1 MGRIQVL
8 DTKLANMIAAGE
20 VVERPSSVLKELVE
34 NSIDAGA
41 KHISVSIIEAG
52 RKKITVE
59 DDGCGMDRDDA
70 LLAFKRHATS
80 KISSSFDLFRIKTLG
95 FRGEALP
102 SIASVSKMKVTTSTG
117 SGVGTELN
125 IINEEIEAKDAPLR
139 KGTIIEVEE
148 LFYNTP
154 ARLKYLKTDYTEN
167 ANSIEIMSRLALAH
181 PEVAIKFYID
191 GKCQFQ
197 TNGRNDLLE
206 VIANIFGYAVAKSM
220 IPFEF
225 EAVDYQVKG
234 YLGKPDI
241 AKASRYYMITLLNG
255 RNVYMPKVQGAIK
268 DAYNDFIPPSKY
280 PFVVLDFY
288 VDYALVDVNV
298 HPSKREVR
306 FSKEE
311 ELRLALLEKI
321 PEALRPKTIYDEVPV
336 SEVKKVEKPVIEHV
350 DLFDTMEVEDN
361 TPKVEKVEEIK
372 HEYVKETPK
381 YNEVVKDFVK
391 DNNINNTIKES
402 HEEIKEGPYV
412 DTFKSQ
418 DEEYVTPITKE
429 PEQPKRVCPI
439 RPLAQLN
446 KTYIIGEDIN
456 GDGGFY
462 LVDQHAAMERIN
474 FEYFTHLYAK
484 KIITMNPLVPIVI
497 NLKPSDVTLFT
508 NQKREILKL
517 IGLEFEPFGYNTFKV
532 VTIPTWIHREDEKEY
547 VDDLVDMALHD
558 DKVDEFK
565 LRKHAIA
572 TMACKAS
579 LKANMNCTMEE
590 AGVMLER
597 LFNCENPHNCPHG
610 RPIIVKFTKYELE
623 KLFKRT
629 GV

>member
-41 KHISVSIIEAG
+41 KHISVSIVEAG

-372 HEYVKETPK
+372 QEYVKETPK

-402 HEEIKEGPYV
+402 YEEIKEEPYV

-517 IGLEFEPFGYNTFKV
+517 IGLEFEPFGYNAFKV

>member
-41 KHISVSIIEAG
+41 KHISVSIVEAG

-102 SIASVSKMKVTTSTG
+102 SIASVSKMKVITSTG

-321 PEALRPKTIYDEVPV
+321 PEALRPKTIYDEMPV

-350 DLFDTMEVEDN
+350 DLFDTIEVEENNPN
-361 TPKVEKVEEIK
+361 TPKVEETKY
-372 HEYVKETPK
+372 EYEKEQPKNNECVKENLK
-381 YNEVVKDFVK
+381 
-391 DNNINNTIKES
+391 INNGNSIIKETT
-402 HEEIKEGPYV
+402 EEIKEEPYV
-412 DTFKSQ
+412 DTFKEQ

-474 FEYFTHLYAK
+474 FEYFTGLYAK

-508 NQKREILKL
+508 NQKREILKS
-517 IGLEFEPFGYNTFKV
+517 IGLEFEPFGYNAFKV
-532 VTIPTWIHREDEKEY
+532 VTIPTWIHREDEREY

-590 AGVMLER
+590 ANVMLER

>member
-41 KHISVSIIEAG
+41 KHISVSIVEAG

-321 PEALRPKTIYDEVPV
+321 PEALRPKTIYDEIPV

-350 DLFDTMEVEDN
+350 DLFDTIEVEENNPN
-361 TPKVEKVEEIK
+361 TPKVEETKY
-372 HEYVKETPK
+372 EYEKEQPKNNECVKENLK
-381 YNEVVKDFVK
+381 
-391 DNNINNTIKES
+391 INNGDSIIKETTD
-402 HEEIKEGPYV
+402 EIKEERI

-418 DEEYVTPITKE
+418 DEEYVAPITKE

-474 FEYFTHLYAK
+474 FEYFTGLYAK

-517 IGLEFEPFGYNTFKV
+517 IGLEFEPFGYNAFKV
-532 VTIPTWIHREDEKEY
+532 VTIPTWIHREDEREY

-590 AGVMLER
+590 ANVMLER

>member
-59 DDGCGMDRDDA
+59 DDGCGMDHDDA

-206 VIANIFGYAVAKSM
+206 VIASIFGFGVAKSM

-321 PEALRPKTIYDEVPV
+321 PEALRPKTIYDEIPV

-350 DLFDTMEVEDN
+350 DLFDTMEVEEN
-361 TPKVEKVEEIK
+361 NPNIPKVEETKY
-372 HEYVKETPK
+372 EYVKETPK

-402 HEEIKEGPYV
+402 HEEIKEEPYV

-462 LVDQHAAMERIN
+462 LIDQHAAMERIN

-508 NQKREILKL
+508 NQKREILKS
-517 IGLEFEPFGYNTFKV
+517 IGLEFEPFGYNAFKV

-579 LKANMNCTMEE
+579 LKANMNCTMQE

>member
-41 KHISVSIIEAG
+41 KHISVSIVEAG

-102 SIASVSKMKVTTSTG
+102 SIASVSKMKVITSTG

-321 PEALRPKTIYDEVPV
+321 PEALRPKTIYDEIPV

-350 DLFDTMEVEDN
+350 DLFDTIEVEENNPN
-361 TPKVEKVEEIK
+361 TPKVEETKY
-372 HEYVKETPK
+372 EYEKEQPKNNECVKENLK
-381 YNEVVKDFVK
+381 
-391 DNNINNTIKES
+391 INNGDSIIKETTD
-402 HEEIKEGPYV
+402 EIKEERI

-418 DEEYVTPITKE
+418 DEEYIASTNKDS
-429 PEQPKRVCPI
+429 EQQKRLCPI

-474 FEYFTHLYAK
+474 FEYFTGLYAK

-517 IGLEFEPFGYNTFKV
+517 IGLEFEPFGYNAFKV
-532 VTIPTWIHREDEKEY
+532 VTIPTWIHREDEREY

-590 AGVMLER
+590 ANVMLER

>member
-41 KHISVSIIEAG
+41 KHISVSIVEAG

-321 PEALRPKTIYDEVPV
+321 PEALRPKTIYDEIPV

-350 DLFDTMEVEDN
+350 DLFDTIEVEDN
-361 TPKVEKVEEIK
+361 TLKAEKVEEIK

-402 HEEIKEGPYV
+402 HEEIKEEPYV
-412 DTFKSQ
+412 DTFKEQ

-474 FEYFTHLYAK
+474 FEYFTGLYAK

-517 IGLEFEPFGYNTFKV
+517 IGLEFEPFGYNAFKV
-532 VTIPTWIHREDEKEY
+532 VTIPTWIHREDEREY

-579 LKANMNCTMEE
+579 LKANMNCTMGE
-590 AGVMLER
+590 ASVMLER

>member
-206 VIANIFGYAVAKSM
+206 VIASIFGFAVAKSM

-225 EAVDYQVKG
+225 ETIDYQVKG

-321 PEALRPKTIYDEVPV
+321 PEALRPKTIYDEIPV

-361 TPKVEKVEEIK
+361 NPKVEKVEEIK

-402 HEEIKEGPYV
+402 HEEIKEEPYV

-418 DEEYVTPITKE
+418 DEEYATPITKE

-517 IGLEFEPFGYNTFKV
+517 IGLEFEPFGYNAFKV

>member
-321 PEALRPKTIYDEVPV
+321 PEALRPKTIYDEIPV

-350 DLFDTMEVEDN
+350 DLFDTMEVEEN
-361 TPKVEKVEEIK
+361 NPNIPKVEETKY
-372 HEYVKETPK
+372 EYVKETPK

-402 HEEIKEGPYV
+402 HEEIKEEPYV

-462 LVDQHAAMERIN
+462 LIDQHAAMERIN

-508 NQKREILKL
+508 NQKREILKS
-517 IGLEFEPFGYNTFKV
+517 IGLEFEPFGYNAFKV

-579 LKANMNCTMEE
+579 LKANMNCTMQE

>member
-41 KHISVSIIEAG
+41 KHISVSIVEAG

-350 DLFDTMEVEDN
+350 DLFDTIEVEDN
-361 TPKVEKVEEIK
+361 TLKAEKVEETK
-372 HEYVKETPK
+372 YEYEKEQPKNNECVKENLK
-381 YNEVVKDFVK
+381 
-391 DNNINNTIKES
+391 INNADSIIKETTD
-402 HEEIKEGPYV
+402 EIKEERI

-517 IGLEFEPFGYNTFKV
+517 IGLEFEPFGYNAFKV
-532 VTIPTWIHREDEKEY
+532 VTIPTWIHREDEREY

>member
-125 IINEEIEAKDAPLR
+125 IINEEIEAKDSPLR

-350 DLFDTMEVEDN
+350 DLFDTMEVEDKI
-361 TPKVEKVEEIK
+361 PKVEKVEEIK

-381 YNEVVKDFVK
+381 NNEVVKDCVK

-402 HEEIKEGPYV
+402 HEEIKEEPYV

-418 DEEYVTPITKE
+418 DEEYVTSITKE

-517 IGLEFEPFGYNTFKV
+517 IGLEFEPFGYNAFKV

>member
-41 KHISVSIIEAG
+41 KHISVSIVEAG

-59 DDGCGMDRDDA
+59 DDGCGMDRGDA

-321 PEALRPKTIYDEVPV
+321 PEALRPKTIYDEIPV

-350 DLFDTMEVEDN
+350 DLFDTIEVEDN
-361 TPKVEKVEEIK
+361 TLKAEKVEEIK

-402 HEEIKEGPYV
+402 HEEIKEEPYV

-517 IGLEFEPFGYNTFKV
+517 IGLEFEPFGYNAFKV

>member
-41 KHISVSIIEAG
+41 KHISVSIVEAG

-102 SIASVSKMKVTTSTG
+102 SIASVSKMKVITSTG

-321 PEALRPKTIYDEVPV
+321 PEALRPKTIYDEIPV

-350 DLFDTMEVEDN
+350 DLFDTIEVEENNPN
-361 TPKVEKVEEIK
+361 TPKVEETKY
-372 HEYVKETPK
+372 EYEKEQPK
-381 YNEVVKDFVK
+381 NNEVVKDFVK

-402 HEEIKEGPYV
+402 HEEIKEEPYV

-517 IGLEFEPFGYNTFKV
+517 IGLEFEPFGYNAFKV

>member
-41 KHISVSIIEAG
+41 KHISVSIVEAG

-321 PEALRPKTIYDEVPV
+321 PEALRPKTIYDEIPV

-350 DLFDTMEVEDN
+350 DLFDTIEVEDN
-361 TPKVEKVEEIK
+361 TLKAEKVEETK
-372 HEYVKETPK
+372 YEYEKEQPKNNECVKENLK
-381 YNEVVKDFVK
+381 
-391 DNNINNTIKES
+391 INNADSIIKETTD
-402 HEEIKEGPYV
+402 EIKEERI

-517 IGLEFEPFGYNTFKV
+517 IGLEFEPFGYNAFKV
-532 VTIPTWIHREDEKEY
+532 VTIPTWIHREDEREY

>member
-41 KHISVSIIEAG
+41 KHISVSIVEAG

-102 SIASVSKMKVTTSTG
+102 SIASVSKMKVITSTG

-321 PEALRPKTIYDEVPV
+321 PEALRPKTIYDEIPV

-350 DLFDTMEVEDN
+350 DLFDTIEVEENNPN
-361 TPKVEKVEEIK
+361 TPKVEETKY
-372 HEYVKETPK
+372 EYEKEQPKNNECVKENLK
-381 YNEVVKDFVK
+381 
-391 DNNINNTIKES
+391 INNGDSIIKETTD
-402 HEEIKEGPYV
+402 EIKEERI

-474 FEYFTHLYAK
+474 FEYFTGLYAK

-508 NQKREILKL
+508 NQKREILKS
-517 IGLEFEPFGYNTFKV
+517 IGLEFEPFGYNAFKV
-532 VTIPTWIHREDEKEY
+532 VTIPTWIHREDEREY

-590 AGVMLER
+590 ASVMLER

>member
-41 KHISVSIIEAG
+41 KHISVSIVEAG

-59 DDGCGMDRDDA
+59 DDGCGMNRDDA

-321 PEALRPKTIYDEVPV
+321 PEALRPKTIYDEIPV

-350 DLFDTMEVEDN
+350 DLFDTIEVEDN
-361 TPKVEKVEEIK
+361 TLKAEKVEEIK

-402 HEEIKEGPYV
+402 HEEIKEEPYV

-517 IGLEFEPFGYNTFKV
+517 IGLEFEPFGYNAFKV

-590 AGVMLER
+590 ANVMLER

>member
-225 EAVDYQVKG
+225 ETIDYQVKG

-321 PEALRPKTIYDEVPV
+321 PEALRPKTIYDEIPV

-361 TPKVEKVEEIK
+361 NPKIEKVEEIK
-372 HEYVKETPK
+372 NEYVKETPK
-381 YNEVVKDFVK
+381 YNEVVQEFVK

-402 HEEIKEGPYV
+402 HEGTKEEPYV

-508 NQKREILKL
+508 NQKREVLKS
-517 IGLEFEPFGYNTFKV
+517 IGLEFEPFGYNAFKV

-547 VDDLVDMALHD
+547 VDDLVDMAIHD

>member
-41 KHISVSIIEAG
+41 KHISVSIVEAG

-102 SIASVSKMKVTTSTG
+102 SIASVSKMKVITSTG

-321 PEALRPKTIYDEVPV
+321 PEALRPKTIYDEIPV

-350 DLFDTMEVEDN
+350 DLFDTIEVEDN
-361 TPKVEKVEEIK
+361 TLKAEKVEEIK

-391 DNNINNTIKES
+391 GNNINNTIKES
-402 HEEIKEGPYV
+402 HEEIKEEPYV

-474 FEYFTHLYAK
+474 FEYFTGLYAK

-517 IGLEFEPFGYNTFKV
+517 IGLEFEPFGYNAFKV
-532 VTIPTWIHREDEKEY
+532 VTIPTWIHREDEREY

-590 AGVMLER
+590 ANVMLER

>member
-41 KHISVSIIEAG
+41 KHISVSIVEAG

-350 DLFDTMEVEDN
+350 DLFDTIEVEDN
-361 TPKVEKVEEIK
+361 TLKAEKVEEIK

-402 HEEIKEGPYV
+402 HEEIKEEPYV

-418 DEEYVTPITKE
+418 DEEYVAPITKE

-474 FEYFTHLYAK
+474 FEYFTGLYAK

-508 NQKREILKL
+508 NPKREILKL
-517 IGLEFEPFGYNTFKV
+517 IGLEFEPFGYNAFKV
-532 VTIPTWIHREDEKEY
+532 VTIPTWIHREDEREY

-590 AGVMLER
+590 ANVMLER

>member
-41 KHISVSIIEAG
+41 KHISVSIVEAG

-59 DDGCGMDRDDA
+59 DDGCGMDRGDA

-321 PEALRPKTIYDEVPV
+321 PEALRPKTIYDEIPV

-350 DLFDTMEVEDN
+350 DLFDTIEVEDN
-361 TPKVEKVEEIK
+361 TLKAEKVEEIK

-402 HEEIKEGPYV
+402 HEEIKEEPYV

-517 IGLEFEPFGYNTFKV
+517 IGLEFEPFGYNAFKV

-590 AGVMLER
+590 ANVMLER

>member
-41 KHISVSIIEAG
+41 KHISVSIVEAG

-102 SIASVSKMKVTTSTG
+102 SIASVSKMKVITSTG

-321 PEALRPKTIYDEVPV
+321 PEALRPKTIYDEIPV

-350 DLFDTMEVEDN
+350 DLFDTIEVEENNPN
-361 TPKVEKVEEIK
+361 TPKVEETKY
-372 HEYVKETPK
+372 EYEKEQPKNNECVKENLK
-381 YNEVVKDFVK
+381 
-391 DNNINNTIKES
+391 INNGNSIIKETT
-402 HEEIKEGPYV
+402 EEIKEEPYV
-412 DTFKSQ
+412 DTFKEQ

-474 FEYFTHLYAK
+474 FEYFTGLYAK

-508 NQKREILKL
+508 NQKRDILKL
-517 IGLEFEPFGYNTFKV
+517 IGLEFEPFGYNAFKV

-590 AGVMLER
+590 ANVMLER

>member
-41 KHISVSIIEAG
+41 KHISVSIVEAG

-311 ELRLALLEKI
+311 ELRLAFLEKI
-321 PEALRPKTIYDEVPV
+321 PEALRPKTIYDEIPV

-350 DLFDTMEVEDN
+350 DLFDTIEVEENNLN
-361 TPKVEKVEEIK
+361 TPKVEETKY
-372 HEYVKETPK
+372 EYEKEQPKNNECVKENLK
-381 YNEVVKDFVK
+381 
-391 DNNINNTIKES
+391 INNGDSIIKETTD
-402 HEEIKEGPYV
+402 EIKEERI

-418 DEEYVTPITKE
+418 DEEYIASTNKDS
-429 PEQPKRVCPI
+429 EQQKRLCPI

-517 IGLEFEPFGYNTFKV
+517 IGLEFEPFGYNAFKV

-590 AGVMLER
+590 ANVMLER

>member
-41 KHISVSIIEAG
+41 KHISVSIVEAG

-321 PEALRPKTIYDEVPV
+321 PEALRPKTIYDEIPV

-350 DLFDTMEVEDN
+350 DLFDTIEVEENNPN
-361 TPKVEKVEEIK
+361 TPKVEETKY
-372 HEYVKETPK
+372 EYEKEQPKNNECVKENLK
-381 YNEVVKDFVK
+381 
-391 DNNINNTIKES
+391 INNGNSIIKETT
-402 HEEIKEGPYV
+402 EEIKEEPYV
-412 DTFKSQ
+412 DTFKEQ

-474 FEYFTHLYAK
+474 FEYFTGLYAK

-508 NQKREILKL
+508 NQKREILKS
-517 IGLEFEPFGYNTFKV
+517 IGLEFEPFGYNAFKV
-532 VTIPTWIHREDEKEY
+532 VTIPTWIHREDEREY

-590 AGVMLER
+590 ANVMLER

>member
-41 KHISVSIIEAG
+41 KHISVSIVEAG

-139 KGTIIEVEE
+139 KVTIIEVEE

-321 PEALRPKTIYDEVPV
+321 PEALRPKTIYDEIPV

-350 DLFDTMEVEDN
+350 DLFDTIEVEDN
-361 TPKVEKVEEIK
+361 TLKAEKVEEIK

-402 HEEIKEGPYV
+402 HEEIKEEPYV
-412 DTFKSQ
+412 DTFKEQ

-474 FEYFTHLYAK
+474 FEYFTGLYAK

-517 IGLEFEPFGYNTFKV
+517 IGLEFEPFGYNAFKV
-532 VTIPTWIHREDEKEY
+532 VTIPTWIHREDEREY

-579 LKANMNCTMEE
+579 LKANMNCTMKE
-590 AGVMLER
+590 ANVMLER

>member
-102 SIASVSKMKVTTSTG
+102 SIASVSKMKVITSTG

-206 VIANIFGYAVAKSM
+206 VIANIFGYGVAKSM

-321 PEALRPKTIYDEVPV
+321 PEALRPKTIYDEIPV

-361 TPKVEKVEEIK
+361 TLKTPKVEEVKHEEI
-372 HEYVKETPK
+372 KETPK
-381 YNEVVKDFVK
+381 YNEFVK
-391 DNNINNTIKES
+391 DNNINNIIKETQ
-402 HEEIKEGPYV
+402 EEKKEEPHI
-412 DTFKSQ
+412 DTFKEQ
-418 DEEYVTPITKE
+418 DEEYVTSITKE
-429 PEQPKRVCPI
+429 PEHPKRVCPI

-508 NQKREILKL
+508 NEKREVLKS
-517 IGLEFEPFGYNTFKV
+517 IGLEFESFGYNAFKV

-565 LRKHAIA
+565 LKKHAIA

-590 AGVMLER
+590 ASVMLER

>member
-41 KHISVSIIEAG
+41 KHISVSIVEAG

-321 PEALRPKTIYDEVPV
+321 PEALRPKTIYDEIPV

-350 DLFDTMEVEDN
+350 DLFDTIEVEENNPN
-361 TPKVEKVEEIK
+361 TPKVEETKY
-372 HEYVKETPK
+372 EYEKEQPKNNECVKENLK
-381 YNEVVKDFVK
+381 
-391 DNNINNTIKES
+391 INNGDSIIKETTD
-402 HEEIKEGPYV
+402 EIKEERI

-418 DEEYVTPITKE
+418 DEEYVAPITKE

-474 FEYFTHLYAK
+474 FEYFTGLYAK

-517 IGLEFEPFGYNTFKV
+517 IGLEFEPFGYNAFKV

>member
-1 MGRIQVL
+1 MGSIQVL

-41 KHISVSIIEAG
+41 KHISVSIVEAG

-117 SGVGTELN
+117 SRVGTELN

-321 PEALRPKTIYDEVPV
+321 PEALRPKTIYDEIPV

-350 DLFDTMEVEDN
+350 DLFDTIEVEDN
-361 TPKVEKVEEIK
+361 TLKAEKVEEIK

-381 YNEVVKDFVK
+381 YNEVVQEFVK
-391 DNNINNTIKES
+391 SNNVNNTIKES
-402 HEEIKEGPYV
+402 HEEINEEPYV

-429 PEQPKRVCPI
+429 PEQLKRVCPI

-517 IGLEFEPFGYNTFKV
+517 IGLEFEPFGYNAFKV

>member
-41 KHISVSIIEAG
+41 KHISVSIVEAG

-220 IPFEF
+220 ISFEF

-321 PEALRPKTIYDEVPV
+321 PEALRPKTIYDEIPV

-350 DLFDTMEVEDN
+350 DLFDTIEVEENNPN
-361 TPKVEKVEEIK
+361 TPKVEETKYEYEEEQPK
-372 HEYVKETPK
+372 NNECVKENLK
-381 YNEVVKDFVK
+381 
-391 DNNINNTIKES
+391 INNGNSIIKETT
-402 HEEIKEGPYV
+402 EEIKEEPYV
-412 DTFKSQ
+412 DTFKEQ

-474 FEYFTHLYAK
+474 FEYFTGLYAK

-517 IGLEFEPFGYNTFKV
+517 IGLEFEPFGYNAFKV
-532 VTIPTWIHREDEKEY
+532 VTIPTWIHREDEREY

-590 AGVMLER
+590 ANVMLER

>member
-41 KHISVSIIEAG
+41 KHISVSIVEAG

-321 PEALRPKTIYDEVPV
+321 PEALRPKTIYDEIPV

-350 DLFDTMEVEDN
+350 DLFDTIEVEENNPN
-361 TPKVEKVEEIK
+361 TPKVEETKY
-372 HEYVKETPK
+372 EYEKEQPKNNECVKENLK
-381 YNEVVKDFVK
+381 
-391 DNNINNTIKES
+391 INNGNSIIKETT
-402 HEEIKEGPYV
+402 EEIKEEPYV
-412 DTFKSQ
+412 DTFKEQ

-508 NQKREILKL
+508 NQKREILKS
-517 IGLEFEPFGYNTFKV
+517 IGLEFEPFGYNAFKV
-532 VTIPTWIHREDEKEY
+532 VTIPTWIHREDEREY

-590 AGVMLER
+590 ANVMLER

>member
-41 KHISVSIIEAG
+41 KHISVSIVEAG

-321 PEALRPKTIYDEVPV
+321 PEALRPKTIYDEIPV

-350 DLFDTMEVEDN
+350 DLFDTIEVDDN
-361 TPKVEKVEEIK
+361 TLKAEKVEETK
-372 HEYVKETPK
+372 YESEKEQPKNNECVKENLK
-381 YNEVVKDFVK
+381 
-391 DNNINNTIKES
+391 INNGNSIIKETT
-402 HEEIKEGPYV
+402 EEIKEEPYV
-412 DTFKSQ
+412 DTFKEQ

-474 FEYFTHLYAK
+474 FEYFTGLYAK

-517 IGLEFEPFGYNTFKV
+517 IGLEFEPFGYNAFKV

-590 AGVMLER
+590 ASVMLER

>member
-41 KHISVSIIEAG
+41 KHISVSIVEAG

-102 SIASVSKMKVTTSTG
+102 SIASVSKMKVITSTG

-321 PEALRPKTIYDEVPV
+321 PEALRPKTIYDEIPV

-350 DLFDTMEVEDN
+350 DLFDTIEVEDN
-361 TPKVEKVEEIK
+361 TLKAEKVEEIK

-402 HEEIKEGPYV
+402 HEEIKEEPYV

-474 FEYFTHLYAK
+474 FEYFTGLYAK

-517 IGLEFEPFGYNTFKV
+517 IGLEFEPFGYNAFKV
-532 VTIPTWIHREDEKEY
+532 VTIPTWIHREDEREY

-590 AGVMLER
+590 ANVMLER

>member
-41 KHISVSIIEAG
+41 KHISVSIVEAG

-321 PEALRPKTIYDEVPV
+321 PEALRPKTIYDEIPV

-350 DLFDTMEVEDN
+350 DLFDTIEVEENNPN
-361 TPKVEKVEEIK
+361 TPKVEETKY
-372 HEYVKETPK
+372 EYEKEQPK
-381 YNEVVKDFVK
+381 YNEIVKDFVK

-402 HEEIKEGPYV
+402 HEEIKEEPYV

-508 NQKREILKL
+508 NQKREILKS
-517 IGLEFEPFGYNTFKV
+517 IGLEFEPFGYNAFKV
-532 VTIPTWIHREDEKEY
+532 VTIPTWIHREDEREY

-590 AGVMLER
+590 ANVMLER

>member
-41 KHISVSIIEAG
+41 KHISVSIVEAG

-321 PEALRPKTIYDEVPV
+321 PEALRPKTIYDEIPV

-350 DLFDTMEVEDN
+350 DLFDTIEVEENNPN
-361 TPKVEKVEEIK
+361 TPKVEETKY
-372 HEYVKETPK
+372 EYEKEQPK
-381 YNEVVKDFVK
+381 NNEVVKDFVK

-402 HEEIKEGPYV
+402 HEEIKEEPYV

-474 FEYFTHLYAK
+474 FEYFTHFYAK

-517 IGLEFEPFGYNTFKV
+517 IGLEFEPFGYNAFKV

-590 AGVMLER
+590 ASVMLER

>member
-41 KHISVSIIEAG
+41 KHISVSIVEAG

-102 SIASVSKMKVTTSTG
+102 SIASVSKMKVIASTG

-321 PEALRPKTIYDEVPV
+321 PEALRPKTIYDEIPV
-336 SEVKKVEKPVIEHV
+336 SEVKKVEKTVIEHV
-350 DLFDTMEVEDN
+350 DLFDTIEVEENNPN
-361 TPKVEKVEEIK
+361 TPKVEETKY
-372 HEYVKETPK
+372 EYEKEQPK
-381 YNEVVKDFVK
+381 NNEVVKDFVK

-402 HEEIKEGPYV
+402 HEEIKEEPYV

-474 FEYFTHLYAK
+474 FEYFTGLYAK

-517 IGLEFEPFGYNTFKV
+517 IGLEFEPFGYNAFKV
-532 VTIPTWIHREDEKEY
+532 VTIPTWIHREDEREY
-547 VDDLVDMALHD
+547 VDNLVDMALHD

-590 AGVMLER
+590 ANVMLER

>member
-41 KHISVSIIEAG
+41 KHISVSIVEAG

-321 PEALRPKTIYDEVPV
+321 PEALRPKTIYDEIPV
-336 SEVKKVEKPVIEHV
+336 SEVKKVEKPVIEHM
-350 DLFDTMEVEDN
+350 DLFDTIEVEDN
-361 TPKVEKVEEIK
+361 TLKAEKVEEIK

-402 HEEIKEGPYV
+402 HEEIKEEPYV

-474 FEYFTHLYAK
+474 FEYFTGLYAK

-517 IGLEFEPFGYNTFKV
+517 IGLEFEPFGYNAFKV
-532 VTIPTWIHREDEKEY
+532 VTIPTWIHREDEREY

-590 AGVMLER
+590 ANVMLER

>member
-41 KHISVSIIEAG
+41 KHISVSIVEAG

-102 SIASVSKMKVTTSTG
+102 SIASVSKMKVITSTG

-167 ANSIEIMSRLALAH
+167 ANSIETMSRLALAH

-350 DLFDTMEVEDN
+350 DLFDTIEVEDNNPN
-361 TPKVEKVEEIK
+361 TPKVEETKY
-372 HEYVKETPK
+372 EYEKEQPK
-381 YNEVVKDFVK
+381 YNEIVKDFVK

-402 HEEIKEGPYV
+402 HEEIKEEPYV

-517 IGLEFEPFGYNTFKV
+517 IGLEFEPFGYNAFKV

>member
-41 KHISVSIIEAG
+41 KHISVSIVEAG

-102 SIASVSKMKVTTSTG
+102 SIASVSKMKVITSTG

-321 PEALRPKTIYDEVPV
+321 PEALRPKTIYDEIPV

-350 DLFDTMEVEDN
+350 DLFDTIEVEDN
-361 TPKVEKVEEIK
+361 TLKAEKVEEIK

-402 HEEIKEGPYV
+402 HEEIKEEPYV

-474 FEYFTHLYAK
+474 FEYFTGLYAK

-517 IGLEFEPFGYNTFKV
+517 IGLEFEPFGYNAFKV

-590 AGVMLER
+590 ANVMLER

>member
-41 KHISVSIIEAG
+41 KHISVSIVEAG

-321 PEALRPKTIYDEVPV
+321 PEALRPKTIYDEIPV

-350 DLFDTMEVEDN
+350 DLFDTIEVEDN
-361 TPKVEKVEEIK
+361 TLKAEKVEEIK

-402 HEEIKEGPYV
+402 HEEIKEEPYV

-474 FEYFTHLYAK
+474 FEYFTGLYAK

-517 IGLEFEPFGYNTFKV
+517 IGLEFEPFGYNAFKV
-532 VTIPTWIHREDEKEY
+532 VTIPTWIHREDEREY

-590 AGVMLER
+590 ANVMLER